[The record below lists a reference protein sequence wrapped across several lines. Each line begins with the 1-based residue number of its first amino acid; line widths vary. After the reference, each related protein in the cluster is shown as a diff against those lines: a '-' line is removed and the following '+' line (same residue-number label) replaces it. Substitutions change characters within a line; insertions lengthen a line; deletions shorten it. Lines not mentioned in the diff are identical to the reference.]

1 MKKLLKRLLTVTPM
15 LAMGFVCGILVGR
28 YGLYAEES
36 GLPGG
41 VLGAMAVLFAGFVLA
56 MYLQIAVHEAG
67 HLVFGLLTGY
77 QFCSYRLGSLM
88 ILREDGR
95 LRLRRFSLAGT
106 GGQCLMAPPPWSETL
121 PVVLYNLGGCLM
133 NLTASLVCFL
143 LWLPL
148 RSHWLGALPLVCAL
162 VGLVYALLNG
172 IPMKAGGVDNDGR
185 NVRSLTRSPNARRAF
200 WVQMKICEAQA
211 KGLRLCQ
218 MPEDWFLWPEED
230 LDNPLVASIGV
241 FACNRLMDQQ
251 RLSEAREAME
261 GLLARETGMPGL
273 YRSLLTCDLIFCRL
287 TAGDETGARG
297 LLTADLQRF
306 LRSMKTYPTVL
317 RTQYALAVTEGDTA
331 QAQKHLAAFEKMARH
346 YPYPADV
353 ESERE
358 LMALL
363 GAAAV

>member
-1 MKKLLKRLLTVTPM
+1 MKKLLKRLLAAAPM
-15 LAMGFVCGILVGR
+15 LAMGFACGILVGR

-41 VLGAMAVLFAGFVLA
+41 VFGAMAVLFAGFVLA

-106 GGQCLMAPPPWSETL
+106 GGQCLMAPPPWSEAL

-133 NLTASLVCFL
+133 NLAASLVCFL

-251 RLSEAREAME
+251 RFAEAQAAME
-261 GLLARETGMPGL
+261 GLLAQNTGTPGL
-273 YRSLLTCDLIFCRL
+273 YRNLLTCDVIFCRL
-287 TAGDETGARG
+287 LAGDKEGALALYTRE
-297 LLTADLQRF
+297 LQSF
-306 LRSMKTYPTVL
+306 MKAMKSFPSVL
-317 RTQYALAVTEGDTA
+317 RTQYALAMVEGNTA
-331 QAQKHLAAFEKMARH
+331 QAQRHLAAFEKMAKH

-358 LMALL
+358 LLAQFD
-363 GAAAV
+363 GAVV